1 MSQNTFAAGRVPCG
15 RSFPLP
21 SPRFPVKKEEFPVK
35 KTLSL
40 LLVCLLALSVV
51 AMAESQYPVTWSQNL
66 NGNDYDF
73 SVDAAP
79 AKAVS
84 IL

>member
-1 MSQNTFAAGRVPCG
+1 M
-15 RSFPLP
+15 
-21 SPRFPVKKEEFPVK
+21 KKLV
-35 KTLSL
+35 SL
-40 LLVCLLALSVV
+40 LLVCLLALSAV

-73 SVDAAP
+73 SVEAAP

-84 IL
+84 MSQATRR

>member
-1 MSQNTFAAGRVPCG
+1 M
-15 RSFPLP
+15 
-21 SPRFPVKKEEFPVK
+21 KKLV
-35 KTLSL
+35 SL

-66 NGNDYDF
+66 DGNDYDF

-84 IL
+84 MSQATTEMMLALGLADQIGRAHV